1 MQFVLSIYTNNI
13 YSKIFEVSDG
23 LQLASEVLKEAYR
36 KLLTNVTTLTETKTQ
51 IRRKSF
57 SISLSF
63 KSVLIWKEIFAAYT
77 IVLDYPCRNN
87 QCLELYFPKT
97 HFLLILLFAELV
109 LMKIGFIERTHS
121 LLLKIF
127 LPFSPRSKEREDI
140 NLNKII
146 NQDDGITEGSIIAHT
161 NIVTDV

>member
-1 MQFVLSIYTNNI
+1 MQ
-13 YSKIFEVSDG
+13 
-23 LQLASEVLKEAYR
+23 
-36 KLLTNVTTLTETKTQ
+36 
-51 IRRKSF
+51 
-57 SISLSF
+57 
-63 KSVLIWKEIFAAYT
+63 EIFAGYT
-77 IVLDYPCRNN
+77 IVLEYLFADN
-87 QCLELYFPKT
+87 QYLKLFFKSHYLFI
-97 HFLLILLFAELV
+97 FLFAELV